1 MPGKLIIFSA
11 PSGAGKTTLVKNI
24 LQKFSDQL
32 AFSISA
38 CTRAMRPNEINGKD
52 YYFIST
58 EEFKQKIKKNEF
70 AEWEEVYQGQFY
82 GTLKSELERIW
93 NSGKHVI
100 FDLDVQGGLNLKMK
114 YGRQSYAIF
123 VMPPSIDE
131 LELRLRQR
139 NTETPESLAKRV
151 SKAKEEMLVAE
162 QFDKIVINENL
173 ENACADAEKLVNA
186 FLNKDPDPKGS

>member
-11 PSGAGKTTLVKNI
+11 PSGAGKTTIVKHI
-24 LQKFSDQL
+24 LQQFSDQL
-32 AFSISA
+32 EFSISV
-38 CTRAMRPNEINGKD
+38 CTRARRTNEINGKD
-52 YYFIST
+52 YYFISS
-58 EEFKQKIKKNEF
+58 EEFKQKIKLHEF

-93 NSGKHVI
+93 NSGKNVI

-123 VMPPSIDE
+123 VMPPSIEE

-151 SKAKEEMLVAE
+151 LKAKEEILVAE
-162 QFDKIVINENL
+162 QFDKIVVNENL
-173 ENACADAEKLVNA
+173 KTACAEAEKLVHT
-186 FLNKDPDPKGS
+186 FLNKDPNPKEG